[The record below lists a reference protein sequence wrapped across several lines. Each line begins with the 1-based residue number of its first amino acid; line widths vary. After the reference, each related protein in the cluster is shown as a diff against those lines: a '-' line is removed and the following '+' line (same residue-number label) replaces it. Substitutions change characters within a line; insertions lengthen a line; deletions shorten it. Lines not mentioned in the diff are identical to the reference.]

1 MNKTKSIVA
10 VMLTFFTMGFVD
22 MIGIGSNYVQQDLA
36 LTDSQ
41 AGLMPSLL
49 FFWFLVFSVPTGM
62 LMKRIGKKKTVMLS
76 LVVTAISLVIPI
88 FASSFPMMLVA
99 FSFLGIGNAIM
110 QTSLNPL
117 VSCIVETD
125 KLASTLT
132 FGQFVKAIA
141 SFIAPYIAMW
151 GATAVIP
158 SIGLGWK
165 VLFPIFALI
174 ILITMIVLGS
184 TQIDEK
190 GFIVGTTSISEC
202 FKMLGDPFIL
212 FCFLCIICHV
222 GVDVGTNTYAPKILM
237 ARLGR
242 TLDEAAFATSL
253 YFIFRTIGCLSGSF
267 ILRKMSPK
275 AFFTVSALMIAA
287 SMVILLTAHTPAL
300 IYTGISLVGFGNSN
314 IFPICFSQAITHN
327 RDREPE
333 ISGLMIMGLFGGTIF
348 PFAMGLA
355 SDAAGIIGALLVLS
369 IGACYILF
377 MSSKIKKAI

>member
-10 VMLTFFTMGFVD
+10 VMLSFFTMGFVD

-76 LVVTAISLVIPI
+76 IVVTAISL
-88 FASSFPMMLVA
+88 
-99 FSFLGIGNAIM
+99 
-110 QTSLNPL
+110 
-117 VSCIVETD
+117 

-158 SIGLGWK
+158 SFGLGWK
-165 VLFPIFALI
+165 VIFPIFALVT
-174 ILITMIVLGS
+174 LITLFVLGT

-190 GFIVGTTSISEC
+190 GFNVGTTSISEC

-212 FCFLCIICHV
+212 FCFLCIVCHV

-242 TLDEAAFATSL
+242 TLDEAASATSI

-275 AFFTVSALMIAA
+275 AFFTISASMMAA
-287 SMVILLTAHTPAL
+287 SMV
-300 IYTGISLVGFGNSN
+300 N
-314 IFPICFSQAITHN
+314 
-327 RDREPE
+327 
-333 ISGLMIMGLFGGTIF
+333 TIN
-348 PFAMGLA
+348 G
-355 SDAAGIIGALLVLS
+355 SHS
-369 IGACYILF
+369 
-377 MSSKIKKAI
+377 

>member
-1 MNKTKSIVA
+1 MSKNKSIVA

-76 LVVTAISLVIPI
+76 IVVTAISLVIPI

-117 VSCIVETD
+117 VSCIVEKG

-151 GATAVIP
+151 GATAAIP
-158 SIGLGWK
+158 SFGLGWK
-165 VLFPIFALI
+165 VLFPIFTMV
-174 ILITMIVLGS
+174 ILITMIVLGT
-184 TQIDEK
+184 TQINEK
-190 GFIVGTTSISEC
+190 GFTAGTTSIPEC
-202 FKMLGDPFIL
+202 FKMLRDPFIL

-222 GVDVGTNTYAPKILM
+222 GLDVGTNTYAPKILM
-237 ARLGR
+237 ARLGN

-267 ILRKMSPK
+267 ILRRMSPK
-275 AFFTVSALMIAA
+275 TFFTISALLIAA
-287 SMVILLTAHTPAL
+287 SMVILLTAQTSAL
-300 IYTGISLVGFGNSN
+300 IYTGIAMVGFGNSN

-327 RDREPE
+327 ADREPE

-355 SDAAGIIGALLVLS
+355 SDAAGIAGALLVLS
-369 IGACYILF
+369 VGACYILF
-377 MSSKIKKAI
+377 MSSKIKQAI

>member
-1 MNKTKSIVA
+1 MHKTGHVPGRKDKEKKRKAKKRPMNKTKSIVA

-76 LVVTAISLVIPI
+76 IVVTAISLIIPV

-99 FSFLGIGNAIM
+99 FSFLGVGNAIM

-158 SIGLGWK
+158 SFGLGWK
-165 VLFPIFALI
+165 VLFP
-174 ILITMIVLGS
+174 
-184 TQIDEK
+184 
-190 GFIVGTTSISEC
+190 
-202 FKMLGDPFIL
+202 
-212 FCFLCIICHV
+212 FLH
-222 GVDVGTNTYAPKILM
+222 
-237 ARLGR
+237 
-242 TLDEAAFATSL
+242 
-253 YFIFRTIGCLSGSF
+253 
-267 ILRKMSPK
+267 
-275 AFFTVSALMIAA
+275 
-287 SMVILLTAHTPAL
+287 
-300 IYTGISLVGFGNSN
+300 
-314 IFPICFSQAITHN
+314 
-327 RDREPE
+327 
-333 ISGLMIMGLFGGTIF
+333 
-348 PFAMGLA
+348 
-355 SDAAGIIGALLVLS
+355 
-369 IGACYILF
+369 
-377 MSSKIKKAI
+377 